1 MGLEG
6 GAFRHPQGR
15 GSCGKGPQGKLRQ
28 GGASK
33 TQGCGGQGQMLWK
46 GPESE
51 TNVAAEEAAESWQ
64 VPTQGQGPAVMEESL
79 QAQAGLGP
87 LSPDPRGPAG
97 SD

>member
-1 MGLEG
+1 
-6 GAFRHPQGR
+6 
-15 GSCGKGPQGKLRQ
+15 
-28 GGASK
+28 
-33 TQGCGGQGQMLWK
+33 MLWK